1 MTQDVSQKKILFV
14 SARLPFPAIEGHQ
27 IRAYGLIKELSKISE
42 LYLLSVL
49 RPGELIDLS
58 NELADQCASIKGV
71 SLKTGLIENVKAGL
85 RSIQTSSPLV
95 VCKYVTSELKDAFIK
110 QLADIK
116 PDIVHLD
123 LLTLAELA
131 DLIPAGTQVVL
142 NEHNV
147 ESDLIVQKI
156 KTLTNPL
163 EKLIYKRE
171 AILLTKFE
179 KLACCKVDTVLTCSD
194 KDTAIIKGFG
204 ANDVWTIPNGV
215 DTTSLLPTETKF
227 KIDDLVF
234 LGGMGWY
241 PNRLGIE
248 WFVNEVLP
256 IIVRKNP
263 SVHLHL
269 IGNPEPWVPLPKT
282 VTANVTKHGF
292 VDDFRPYVASS
303 GIMIVPLHVG
313 SGTRLK
319 VVEGASLG
327 KCMVSTRKG
336 AEGVMLKS
344 EEEIIFADTA
354 EEFASAILNLQKNR
368 TEMIRIGNNAR
379 VVAENTYD
387 WRAIGIKLKEIYID
401 SDAQI
406 NKSA

>member
-1 MTQDVSQKKILFV
+1 MTLDVTTKKILFV
-14 SARLPFPAIEGHQ
+14 SARLPFPTLEGHQ

-42 LYLLSVL
+42 LHLLSIL
-49 RPGELIDLS
+49 RPGEIIDLN
-58 NELADQCASIKGV
+58 NELAERCSSINGV
-71 SLKTGLIENVKAGL
+71 QLKTGLLENIKAGI
-85 RSIQTSSPLV
+85 RSLQRSSPLV
-95 VCKYVTSELKDAFIK
+95 VCKYITTELKSMFIK
-110 QLADIK
+110 QLSEIQ

-131 DLIPAGTQVVL
+131 DLIPAGIQVVL

-156 KTLTNPL
+156 KCLTNPL

-179 KLACCKVDTVLTCSD
+179 KQACCKVNTVLTCSD

-215 DTTSLLPTETKF
+215 DTTSLLPTDDEF
-227 KIDDLVF
+227 NIDDLLF

-241 PNRLGIE
+241 PNRLGIK

-256 IIVRKNP
+256 IIVRNNP
-263 SVHLHL
+263 CVHLHL
-269 IGNPEPWVPLPKT
+269 IGNPEPWVPLPIT

-327 KCMVSTRKG
+327 KCMVSTKKG

-387 WRAIGIKLKEIYID
+387 WRAIGIKLKEIYCS
-401 SDAQI
+401 SDAKI
-406 NKSA
+406 TELA